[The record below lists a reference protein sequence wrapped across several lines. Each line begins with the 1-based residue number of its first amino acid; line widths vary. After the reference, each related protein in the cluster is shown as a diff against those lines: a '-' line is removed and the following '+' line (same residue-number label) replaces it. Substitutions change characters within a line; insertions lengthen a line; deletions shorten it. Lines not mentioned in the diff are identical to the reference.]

1 MNNEDETTLDFK
13 LNEIAS
19 KIIKEKRLKKGYS
32 LEDLANRL
40 GNVITRQSLFRYESN
55 DARMKN
61 NIFQKICLAL
71 DENPQDVWNEIN
83 SRLLDFNNAEF
94 INLEEDTI
102 NIPVLGRIPAGIPFE
117 AIEDV
122 IKYIDIPKEWTFGSK
137 EYFGLLIDGNSM
149 LPKYQNG
156 DIVIFQKCEDNI
168 KCNNKDCA
176 VMVNGNDATFKKFIF
191 NNNGVIL
198 QPYNMEYE
206 TKSFTPEEVQ
216 ELPVKLV
223 GFAVQ
228 IRRDL

>member
-1 MNNEDETTLDFK
+1 MKNYFAQNLKYLRTKYNLTQEQLANKINSTRSTVNNWE
-13 LNEIAS
+13 NEIS
-19 KIIKEKRLKKGYS
+19 EPNLDMIRKLTETFNIKDNIVF
-32 LEDLANRL
+32 EDLKSKYNTSF
-40 GNVITRQSLFRYESN
+40 V
-55 DARMKN
+55 D
-61 NIFQKICLAL
+61 L
-71 DENPQDVWNEIN
+71 D
-83 SRLLDFNNAEF
+83 
-94 INLEEDTI
+94 EDTI

-122 IKYIDIPKEWTFGSK
+122 IKYIDIPKEWTYGNK

-149 LPKYQNG
+149 FPKYQNG
-156 DIVIFQKCEDNI
+156 DIVIFQKCEDPI

-206 TKSFTPEEVQ
+206 TKSFTPEEIQ
-216 ELPVKLV
+216 RLPVKLV

-228 IRRDL
+228 IRRDI

>member
-1 MNNEDETTLDFK
+1 MNNDDETTLDFK

-94 INLEEDTI
+94 VNLDEDTI

-122 IKYIDIPKEWTFGSK
+122 IKYIDIPKEWTFGNK

-149 LPKYQNG
+149 FPKYQNE
-156 DIVIFQKCEDNI
+156 DIVIFQKCEDPI

-206 TKSFTPEEVQ
+206 TKSFTPEEIQ
-216 ELPVKLV
+216 RLPVKLV

>member
-1 MNNEDETTLDFK
+1 MKNYFAQNLKYLRTKYNLTQEQLANNINSTRSTVNNWE
-13 LNEIAS
+13 NEIS
-19 KIIKEKRLKKGYS
+19 EPNLDMIRKLTETFNVKDNIVF
-32 LEDLANRL
+32 EDLKSKYNTSF
-40 GNVITRQSLFRYESN
+40 V
-55 DARMKN
+55 D
-61 NIFQKICLAL
+61 
-71 DENPQDVWNEIN
+71 
-83 SRLLDFNNAEF
+83 
-94 INLEEDTI
+94 LEEDTI

-122 IKYIDIPKEWTFGSK
+122 IKYIDIPKEWTYGNQ

-149 LPKYQNG
+149 FPKYQNE
-156 DIVIFQKCEDNI
+156 DIVIFQKCEDPI

-206 TKSFTPEEVQ
+206 TKSFTPEEIQ
-216 ELPVKLV
+216 RLPVKLV

-228 IRRDL
+228 IRRDI

>member
-1 MNNEDETTLDFK
+1 MKNYFAQNLKFLRTKYNLTQEQLANNINSTRSTVNNWE
-13 LNEIAS
+13 NEIS
-19 KIIKEKRLKKGYS
+19 EPNLDMIRKLTETFNVKDNIVF
-32 LEDLANRL
+32 EDLKSKYNTSF
-40 GNVITRQSLFRYESN
+40 V
-55 DARMKN
+55 D
-61 NIFQKICLAL
+61 
-71 DENPQDVWNEIN
+71 
-83 SRLLDFNNAEF
+83 
-94 INLEEDTI
+94 LEEDTI

-122 IKYIDIPKEWTFGSK
+122 IKYIDIPKEWTYGNQ

-149 LPKYQNG
+149 FPKYQNE
-156 DIVIFQKCEDNI
+156 DIVIFQKCEDPI

-206 TKSFTPEEVQ
+206 TKSFTPEEIQ
-216 ELPVKLV
+216 RLPVKLV

-228 IRRDL
+228 IRRDI

>member
-1 MNNEDETTLDFK
+1 MKNYFAQNLKYLRTKYNLTQEQLANKINSTRSTVNNWE
-13 LNEIAS
+13 NEIS
-19 KIIKEKRLKKGYS
+19 EPNLDMIRKLTETFNVKDNIVF
-32 LEDLANRL
+32 EDLKSKYNTSF
-40 GNVITRQSLFRYESN
+40 V
-55 DARMKN
+55 D
-61 NIFQKICLAL
+61 
-71 DENPQDVWNEIN
+71 
-83 SRLLDFNNAEF
+83 
-94 INLEEDTI
+94 LEEDTI
-102 NIPVLGRIPAGIPFE
+102 NIPVLGKIPAGVPFE

-122 IKYIDIPKEWTFGSK
+122 IKYIDIPKEWSYGNQ

-149 LPKYQNG
+149 FPKYQNG
-156 DIVIFQKCEDNI
+156 DIVIFQKCEDPI

-206 TKSFTPEEVQ
+206 TKSFTPEEIQ
-216 ELPVKLV
+216 RLPVKLV

>member
-1 MNNEDETTLDFK
+1 MIDINEYASNKIKDIREKNNLTQQQLADK
-13 LNEIAS
+13 LHINQQNIA
-19 KIIKEKRLKKGYS
+19 
-32 LEDLANRL
+32 
-40 GNVITRQSLFRYESN
+40 RYELN
-55 DARMKN
+55 QRTIKMDFLLELCKLFNVKLDYFVPN
-61 NIFQKICLAL
+61 NTSF
-71 DENPQDVWNEIN
+71 V
-83 SRLLDFNNAEF
+83 
-94 INLEEDTI
+94 NLEEDTI
-102 NIPVLGRIPAGIPFE
+102 NIKVLGRIPAGIPFE

-122 IKYIDIPKEWTFGSK
+122 IKYIDIPKEWTYGNK

-149 LPKYQNG
+149 FPKYQNG
-156 DIVIFQKCEDNI
+156 DIVIFQKCEDHI

-228 IRRDL
+228 IRRDV

>member
-1 MNNEDETTLDFK
+1 MKNYFAQNLKYLRTKYNLTQEQLANKINSTRSTVNNWE
-13 LNEIAS
+13 NEIS
-19 KIIKEKRLKKGYS
+19 EPNLDMIRKLTETFNIKDNIVF
-32 LEDLANRL
+32 EDLKSKYNTSFV
-40 GNVITRQSLFRYESN
+40 N
-55 DARMKN
+55 
-61 NIFQKICLAL
+61 L
-71 DENPQDVWNEIN
+71 DEE
-83 SRLLDFNNAEF
+83 
-94 INLEEDTI
+94 TI
-102 NIPVLGRIPAGIPFE
+102 NIKVLGRIPAGIPFE

-122 IKYIDIPKEWTFGSK
+122 IKYIDIPKEWTFGNK

-156 DIVIFQKCEDNI
+156 DIVIFQKCEDHI

-206 TKSFTPEEVQ
+206 VKSFTPEEVQ

>member
-1 MNNEDETTLDFK
+1 MIDINEYASNKIKDIREKNNLTQQQLADK
-13 LNEIAS
+13 LHINQQNIA
-19 KIIKEKRLKKGYS
+19 
-32 LEDLANRL
+32 
-40 GNVITRQSLFRYESN
+40 RYELN
-55 DARMKN
+55 QRTIKMDFLLELCKLFNVKLDYFVPN
-61 NIFQKICLAL
+61 NTSF
-71 DENPQDVWNEIN
+71 V
-83 SRLLDFNNAEF
+83 
-94 INLEEDTI
+94 NLEEDTI
-102 NIPVLGRIPAGIPFE
+102 NIKVLGRIPAGIPFE

-122 IKYIDIPKEWTFGSK
+122 IKYIDIPKEWTFGNK

-156 DIVIFQKCEDNI
+156 DIVIFQKCEDHI

-206 TKSFTPEEVQ
+206 TKSFSPEEVQ

>member
-1 MNNEDETTLDFK
+1 MKNYFAQNLKYLRTKYNLTQEQLANKINSTRSTVNNWE
-13 LNEIAS
+13 NEIS
-19 KIIKEKRLKKGYS
+19 EPNLDMIRKLTETFNIKDNIVF
-32 LEDLANRL
+32 EDLKSKYNTSFV
-40 GNVITRQSLFRYESN
+40 N
-55 DARMKN
+55 
-61 NIFQKICLAL
+61 L
-71 DENPQDVWNEIN
+71 D
-83 SRLLDFNNAEF
+83 
-94 INLEEDTI
+94 EDTI
-102 NIPVLGRIPAGIPFE
+102 NIKVLGRIPAGIPFE

-122 IKYIDIPKEWTFGSK
+122 IKYIDIPKEWTFGNK

-149 LPKYQNG
+149 FPKYQNG
-156 DIVIFQKCEDNI
+156 DIVIFQKCEDHI

>member
-1 MNNEDETTLDFK
+1 LIDINEYASNKIKDIREKNNLTQQQLADK
-13 LNEIAS
+13 LHINQQNIA
-19 KIIKEKRLKKGYS
+19 
-32 LEDLANRL
+32 
-40 GNVITRQSLFRYESN
+40 RYELN
-55 DARMKN
+55 QRTIKMDFLLELCKLFNVKLDYFVPN
-61 NIFQKICLAL
+61 NTSF
-71 DENPQDVWNEIN
+71 V
-83 SRLLDFNNAEF
+83 
-94 INLEEDTI
+94 NLEEDTI
-102 NIPVLGRIPAGIPFE
+102 NIKVLGRIPAGIPFE

-122 IKYIDIPKEWTFGSK
+122 IKYIDIPKEWTYGNK

-149 LPKYQNG
+149 FPKYQNG
-156 DIVIFQKCEDNI
+156 DIVIFQKCEDPI

-228 IRRDL
+228 IRRDI

>member
-1 MNNEDETTLDFK
+1 MKNYFAQNLKYLRTKYNLTQEQLANKINSTRSTVNNWE
-13 LNEIAS
+13 NEIS
-19 KIIKEKRLKKGYS
+19 EPNLDMIRKLTETFNVKDNIVF
-32 LEDLANRL
+32 EDLKSKYNTSF
-40 GNVITRQSLFRYESN
+40 V
-55 DARMKN
+55 D
-61 NIFQKICLAL
+61 
-71 DENPQDVWNEIN
+71 
-83 SRLLDFNNAEF
+83 
-94 INLEEDTI
+94 LEEDTI

-122 IKYIDIPKEWTFGSK
+122 IKYIDIPKEWTYGNK
-137 EYFGLLIDGNSM
+137 EYFGLLIDGKSM
-149 LPKYQNG
+149 FPKYQNE
-156 DIVIFQKCEDNI
+156 DIVIFQKCEDPI

-206 TKSFTPEEVQ
+206 TKSFTPEEIQ
-216 ELPVKLV
+216 RLPVKLV

>member
-94 INLEEDTI
+94 VNLEEDTI

-122 IKYIDIPKEWTFGSK
+122 IKYIDIPKEWTYGNK

-149 LPKYQNG
+149 FPKYQNG
-156 DIVIFQKCEDNI
+156 DIVIFQKCEDHI

-206 TKSFTPEEVQ
+206 VKSFTQEEVQ
-216 ELPVKLV
+216 ELPIKLV

-228 IRRDL
+228 IRRDI

>member
-1 MNNEDETTLDFK
+1 MNIENDNALDYR

-19 KIIKEKRLKKGYS
+19 KTIKEKRLKKGYS
-32 LEDLANRL
+32 LEELANKL
-40 GNVITRQSLFRYESN
+40 GNVITRQSLFRYEN
-55 DARMKN
+55 NEARMKN

-71 DENPQDVWNEIN
+71 GENPQNVWNEIN

-94 INLEEDTI
+94 VNLDKNTI

-122 IKYIDIPKEWTFGSK
+122 IKYIDVPKEWTYGNK
-137 EYFGLLIDGNSM
+137 EYFGLLID
-149 LPKYQNG
+149 PKYQNG
-156 DIVIFQKCEDNI
+156 DIVIFQKCEDPI

-198 QPYNMEYE
+198 QPYNSEYE
-206 TKSFTPEEVQ
+206 IKSYSPNEVE
-216 ELPVKLV
+216 ELPIKVL
-223 GFAVQ
+223 GYAVQ

>member
-1 MNNEDETTLDFK
+1 MIDINEYASNKIKDIREKNNLTQQQLADK
-13 LNEIAS
+13 LHINQQNIA
-19 KIIKEKRLKKGYS
+19 
-32 LEDLANRL
+32 
-40 GNVITRQSLFRYESN
+40 RYELN
-55 DARMKN
+55 QRTIKMDFLLELCKLFNVKLDYFVPN
-61 NIFQKICLAL
+61 NTSF
-71 DENPQDVWNEIN
+71 V
-83 SRLLDFNNAEF
+83 
-94 INLEEDTI
+94 NLEEDTI
-102 NIPVLGRIPAGIPFE
+102 NIKVLGRIPAGIPFE

-122 IKYIDIPKEWTFGSK
+122 IKYIDIPKEWTYGNK

-149 LPKYQNG
+149 FPKYQNG
-156 DIVIFQKCEDNI
+156 DIVIFQKCEDHI

-206 TKSFTPEEVQ
+206 TKSFTPEAVQ

-228 IRRDL
+228 IRRDI

>member
-1 MNNEDETTLDFK
+1 MNIENDNALDYR

-19 KIIKEKRLKKGYS
+19 KTIKEKRLKKGYS
-32 LEDLANRL
+32 LEELANKL
-40 GNVITRQSLFRYESN
+40 GNVITRQSLFRYEN
-55 DARMKN
+55 NEARMKN

-71 DENPQDVWNEIN
+71 GENPQNVWNEIN

-94 INLEEDTI
+94 VNLDKNTI
-102 NIPVLGRIPAGIPFE
+102 NIPVLGRIPAGVPFE

-122 IKYIDIPKEWTFGSK
+122 IKYIDIPKEWTCGNK

-149 LPKYQNG
+149 FPKYQNE
-156 DIVIFQKCEDNI
+156 DIVIFQKCEDYI

-176 VMVNGNDATFKKFIF
+176 VMANGNDATFKKFIF

-198 QPYNMEYE
+198 QPYNSEYE
-206 TKSFTPEEVQ
+206 IKSYSPNEVE
-216 ELPVKLV
+216 ELPIKVL
-223 GFAVQ
+223 GYAVQ

>member
-1 MNNEDETTLDFK
+1 MNNDDETTLDFK

-94 INLEEDTI
+94 VNLEEDTI
-102 NIPVLGRIPAGIPFE
+102 NIPVLGRIPAGVPFE

-122 IKYIDIPKEWTFGSK
+122 IKYIDIPKEWTYGNQ

-149 LPKYQNG
+149 FPKYQNE
-156 DIVIFQKCEDNI
+156 DIVIFQKCEDPI

-206 TKSFTPEEVQ
+206 TKSFTPEEIQ
-216 ELPVKLV
+216 RLPVKLV

-228 IRRDL
+228 IRRDI

>member
-1 MNNEDETTLDFK
+1 MKNYFAQNLKYLRTKYNLTQEQLANKINSTRSTVNNWE
-13 LNEIAS
+13 NEIS
-19 KIIKEKRLKKGYS
+19 EPNLDMIRKLTETFNIKDNIVF
-32 LEDLANRL
+32 EDLKSKYNTSFV
-40 GNVITRQSLFRYESN
+40 N
-55 DARMKN
+55 
-61 NIFQKICLAL
+61 L
-71 DENPQDVWNEIN
+71 D
-83 SRLLDFNNAEF
+83 
-94 INLEEDTI
+94 EDTI
-102 NIPVLGRIPAGIPFE
+102 NIPVLGRIPAGVPFE

-122 IKYIDIPKEWTFGSK
+122 IKYIDIPKEWTYGNK

-149 LPKYQNG
+149 FPKYQNG
-156 DIVIFQKCEDNI
+156 DIVIFQKCEDHM

-216 ELPVKLV
+216 KLPVKLV

-228 IRRDL
+228 IRRDI

>member
-1 MNNEDETTLDFK
+1 MKNYFAQNLKYLRTKYNLTQEQLANNINSTRSTVNNWE
-13 LNEIAS
+13 NEIS
-19 KIIKEKRLKKGYS
+19 EPNLDMIRKLTETFNIKDNIIF
-32 LEDLANRL
+32 EDLKSKYNTSF
-40 GNVITRQSLFRYESN
+40 V
-55 DARMKN
+55 
-61 NIFQKICLAL
+61 
-71 DENPQDVWNEIN
+71 
-83 SRLLDFNNAEF
+83 
-94 INLEEDTI
+94 NLEEDTI

-122 IKYIDIPKEWTFGSK
+122 IKYIDIPKEWTYGNQ

-149 LPKYQNG
+149 FPKYQNG
-156 DIVIFQKCEDNI
+156 DIVIFQKCEDPI

-206 TKSFTPEEVQ
+206 TKSFTPEEIQ
-216 ELPVKLV
+216 RLPVKLV

-228 IRRDL
+228 IRRDI

>member
-1 MNNEDETTLDFK
+1 MNNENETTLDFK

-94 INLEEDTI
+94 VDLEEDTI

-122 IKYIDIPKEWTFGSK
+122 IKYIDIPKEWTYGNK

-149 LPKYQNG
+149 FPKYQNE
-156 DIVIFQKCEDNI
+156 DIVIFQKCEDPI

-206 TKSFTPEEVQ
+206 TKSFTPEEIQ
-216 ELPVKLV
+216 RLPVKLV

>member
-1 MNNEDETTLDFK
+1 MIDINEYASNKIKDIREKNNLTQQQLADK
-13 LNEIAS
+13 LHINQQNIA
-19 KIIKEKRLKKGYS
+19 
-32 LEDLANRL
+32 
-40 GNVITRQSLFRYESN
+40 RYELN
-55 DARMKN
+55 QRTIKMDFLLELCKLFNVKLDYFVQN
-61 NIFQKICLAL
+61 NTSF
-71 DENPQDVWNEIN
+71 V
-83 SRLLDFNNAEF
+83 
-94 INLEEDTI
+94 NLEEDTI
-102 NIPVLGRIPAGIPFE
+102 NIKVLGRIPAGIPFE

-122 IKYIDIPKEWTFGSK
+122 IKYIDIPKEWTYGNK

-149 LPKYQNG
+149 FPKYQNE
-156 DIVIFQKCEDNI
+156 DIVIFQKCEDPI

-206 TKSFTPEEVQ
+206 TKSFTPEEIQ
-216 ELPVKLV
+216 RLPVKLV

>member
-1 MNNEDETTLDFK
+1 MKNYFAQNLKYLRTKYNLTQEQLANKINSTRSTVNNWE
-13 LNEIAS
+13 NEIS
-19 KIIKEKRLKKGYS
+19 EPNLDMIRKLTETFNVKDNIVF
-32 LEDLANRL
+32 EDLKSKYNTSF
-40 GNVITRQSLFRYESN
+40 V
-55 DARMKN
+55 D
-61 NIFQKICLAL
+61 
-71 DENPQDVWNEIN
+71 
-83 SRLLDFNNAEF
+83 
-94 INLEEDTI
+94 LEEDTI

-122 IKYIDIPKEWTFGSK
+122 IKYIDMPKEWIYGNK

-149 LPKYQNG
+149 FPKYQNG
-156 DIVIFQKCEDNI
+156 DIVIFQKCEDPI

-206 TKSFTPEEVQ
+206 TKSFTPEEIQ
-216 ELPVKLV
+216 RLPVKLV

>member
-1 MNNEDETTLDFK
+1 MKNYFAQNLKYLRTKYNLTQEQLANKINSTRSTVNNWE
-13 LNEIAS
+13 NEIS
-19 KIIKEKRLKKGYS
+19 EPNLDMIRKLTETFNIKDNIVF
-32 LEDLANRL
+32 EDLKSKYNTSFV
-40 GNVITRQSLFRYESN
+40 N
-55 DARMKN
+55 
-61 NIFQKICLAL
+61 L
-71 DENPQDVWNEIN
+71 DEK
-83 SRLLDFNNAEF
+83 
-94 INLEEDTI
+94 TI
-102 NIPVLGRIPAGIPFE
+102 NIKVLGRIPAGIPFE

-122 IKYIDIPKEWTFGSK
+122 IKYIDIPKEWTFGNK

-156 DIVIFQKCEDNI
+156 DIVIFQKCEDHI

-206 TKSFTPEEVQ
+206 VKSFTPEEVQ

>member
-1 MNNEDETTLDFK
+1 MKNYFSQNLKFLRTKYNLTQEQLANNINSTRSTVNNWE
-13 LNEIAS
+13 NEIS
-19 KIIKEKRLKKGYS
+19 EPNLDMIRKLTETFNVKDNIVF
-32 LEDLANRL
+32 EDLKSKYNTSF
-40 GNVITRQSLFRYESN
+40 V
-55 DARMKN
+55 D
-61 NIFQKICLAL
+61 
-71 DENPQDVWNEIN
+71 
-83 SRLLDFNNAEF
+83 
-94 INLEEDTI
+94 LEEDTI

-122 IKYIDIPKEWTFGSK
+122 IKYIDIPKEWTCGNQ

-149 LPKYQNG
+149 FPKYQNE
-156 DIVIFQKCEDNI
+156 DIVIFQKCEDPI

-206 TKSFTPEEVQ
+206 TKSFTPEEIQ
-216 ELPVKLV
+216 RLPVKLV

-228 IRRDL
+228 IRRDI

>member
-1 MNNEDETTLDFK
+1 MIDINEYASNKIKDIREKNNLTQQQLADK
-13 LNEIAS
+13 LHINQQNIA
-19 KIIKEKRLKKGYS
+19 
-32 LEDLANRL
+32 
-40 GNVITRQSLFRYESN
+40 RYELN
-55 DARMKN
+55 QRTIKMDFLLELCKLFNVKLDYFVPN
-61 NIFQKICLAL
+61 NTSF
-71 DENPQDVWNEIN
+71 V
-83 SRLLDFNNAEF
+83 
-94 INLEEDTI
+94 NLEEDTI
-102 NIPVLGRIPAGIPFE
+102 NIKVLGRIPAGIPFE

-122 IKYIDIPKEWTFGSK
+122 IKYIDIPKEWTYGNK

-149 LPKYQNG
+149 FPKYQNG
-156 DIVIFQKCEDNI
+156 DIVIFQKCEDPI

-228 IRRDL
+228 IRRDI

>member
-1 MNNEDETTLDFK
+1 MIDINEYASNKIKDIREKNNLTQQQLADK
-13 LNEIAS
+13 LHINQQNIA
-19 KIIKEKRLKKGYS
+19 
-32 LEDLANRL
+32 
-40 GNVITRQSLFRYESN
+40 RYELN
-55 DARMKN
+55 QRTIKMDFLLELCKLFNVKLDYFVPN
-61 NIFQKICLAL
+61 NTSF
-71 DENPQDVWNEIN
+71 V
-83 SRLLDFNNAEF
+83 
-94 INLEEDTI
+94 NLEEDTI
-102 NIPVLGRIPAGIPFE
+102 NIKVLGRIPAGIPFE
-117 AIEDV
+117 AIEDI
-122 IKYIDIPKEWTFGSK
+122 IKYIDIPKEWTFDNK

-149 LPKYQNG
+149 SPKYQNG
-156 DIVIFQKCEDNI
+156 DIVIFQKCEDHI

>member
-1 MNNEDETTLDFK
+1 MKNYFAQNLKYLRTKYNLTQEQLANKINSTRSTVNNWE
-13 LNEIAS
+13 NEIS
-19 KIIKEKRLKKGYS
+19 EPNLDMIRKLTETFNVKDNIVF
-32 LEDLANRL
+32 EDLKSKYNTSF
-40 GNVITRQSLFRYESN
+40 V
-55 DARMKN
+55 D
-61 NIFQKICLAL
+61 
-71 DENPQDVWNEIN
+71 
-83 SRLLDFNNAEF
+83 
-94 INLEEDTI
+94 LEEDTI

-122 IKYIDIPKEWTFGSK
+122 IKYIDIPKEWIYGNQ

-149 LPKYQNG
+149 FPKYQNG
-156 DIVIFQKCEDNI
+156 DIVIFQKCEDPI

-206 TKSFTPEEVQ
+206 TKSFTPEEIQ
-216 ELPVKLV
+216 RLPVKLV

>member
-1 MNNEDETTLDFK
+1 MVYENDETLKQNKNKNIKNYLSTNLRYLRLSKSKTLKDIAILLNKSEVAAYYYETGAREPNAMDLYK
-13 LNEIAS
+13 LSEYYNIDIDNLLT
-19 KIIKEKRLKKGYS
+19 K
-32 LEDLANRL
+32 DLSIN
-40 GNVITRQSLFRYESN
+40 NVN
-55 DARMKN
+55 
-61 NIFQKICLAL
+61 
-71 DENPQDVWNEIN
+71 
-83 SRLLDFNNAEF
+83 F
-94 INLEEDTI
+94 IEPDEDTI
-102 NIPVLGRIPAGIPFE
+102 NIPVLGRIPAGVPFE

-122 IKYIDIPKEWTFGSK
+122 IKYIDVPKEWTYGNK

-149 LPKYQNG
+149 FPKYQNE
-156 DIVIFQKCEDNI
+156 DIVIFQKCEDPI

-216 ELPVKLV
+216 ELPIKLV

>member
-1 MNNEDETTLDFK
+1 MKNYFAQNLKYLRTKYNLTQEQLANKINSTRSTVNNWE
-13 LNEIAS
+13 NEIS
-19 KIIKEKRLKKGYS
+19 EPNLDMIRKLTETFNVKDNIVF
-32 LEDLANRL
+32 EDLKSKYNTSF
-40 GNVITRQSLFRYESN
+40 V
-55 DARMKN
+55 D
-61 NIFQKICLAL
+61 
-71 DENPQDVWNEIN
+71 
-83 SRLLDFNNAEF
+83 
-94 INLEEDTI
+94 LEEDTI
-102 NIPVLGRIPAGIPFE
+102 NIPVLGRIPAGKPIE

-122 IKYIDIPKEWTFGSK
+122 IKYIDIPKEWTYGNK

-149 LPKYQNG
+149 FPKYQNE
-156 DIVIFQKCEDNI
+156 DIVIFQKCEDPI

-206 TKSFTPEEVQ
+206 TKSFTPEEIQ
-216 ELPVKLV
+216 RLPVKLV

>member
-1 MNNEDETTLDFK
+1 MKNYFAQNLKFLRTKYNLTQEQLANKINSTRSTVNNWE
-13 LNEIAS
+13 NEIS
-19 KIIKEKRLKKGYS
+19 EPNLDMIRKLTETFNIKDNIVF
-32 LEDLANRL
+32 EDLKSKYNTSFV
-40 GNVITRQSLFRYESN
+40 N
-55 DARMKN
+55 
-61 NIFQKICLAL
+61 L
-71 DENPQDVWNEIN
+71 D
-83 SRLLDFNNAEF
+83 
-94 INLEEDTI
+94 EDTI
-102 NIPVLGRIPAGIPFE
+102 NIKVLGRIPAGIPFE

-122 IKYIDIPKEWTFGSK
+122 IKYIDIPKEWTYGNQ

-156 DIVIFQKCEDNI
+156 DIVIFQKCEDHI

-206 TKSFTPEEVQ
+206 TKSFTPKEVQ
-216 ELPVKLV
+216 ALPVKLV